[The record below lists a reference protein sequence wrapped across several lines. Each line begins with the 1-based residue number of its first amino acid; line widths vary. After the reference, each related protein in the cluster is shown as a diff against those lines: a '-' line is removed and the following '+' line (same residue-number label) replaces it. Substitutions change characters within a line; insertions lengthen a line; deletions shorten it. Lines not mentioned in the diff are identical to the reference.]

1 MTIYGQCPKE
11 EGSHHQNLSCMSARC
26 YKLYTSSMESTTENN
41 ALKDVEATIAK
52 SEEILQAG
60 YNIICSEG
68 ERPDITAE
76 WAVRLPAYTLLNIF
90 GTSYFGRYRWFDHN
104 PYPTEKKPSK
114 LLKSIAP
121 AYIEQWET
129 WSNLKS
135 FLDLL
140 SLWQV
145 EWLIKTVGTPLAALQ
160 LVVDV
165 ADHLLTREQLRHDE
179 KSPIMTALLT
189 SAESLLKWP
198 AHYLTQMHQERN
210 HPLRELRNHASEE
223 WKKHQ
228 IQRTYLQKCA
238 TTYSETRKTAQA
250 LHTELVHLLQ
260 NKIAKTATKQFQA
273 SDVLLPQISPQSMKY
288 SQKGLSANSP
298 LSEPMTKVILTVRKR
313 TPQDALRE
321 DMAKR
326 SKLARH
332 ELDLGFRI

>member
-1 MTIYGQCPKE
+1 
-11 EGSHHQNLSCMSARC
+11 
-26 YKLYTSSMESTTENN
+26 MESTTENK
-41 ALKDVEATIAK
+41 ALKEVEKIITN
-52 SEEILQAG
+52 SEEILLDG
-60 YNIICSEG
+60 YNIVVNEG

-76 WAVRLPAYTLLNIF
+76 WAVRLPPYTLLNIF

-121 AYIEQWET
+121 GYIEQWET
-129 WSNLKS
+129 WSSLKS

-165 ADHLLTREQLRHDE
+165 ADHLLTRDHLRLE
-179 KSPIMTALLT
+179 ERSPIMTALLT

-210 HPLRELRNHASEE
+210 HPLRELRNHATEQ
-223 WKKHQ
+223 WRQHQ
-228 IQRTYLQKCA
+228 IQRAYLQKCA
-238 TTYSETRKTAQA
+238 MTFSETRKTAQA

-260 NKIAKTATKQFQA
+260 NKIAKKEARQLQA
-273 SDVLLPQISPQSMKY
+273 SDVLLLQTSPTTTKS
-288 SQKGLSANSP
+288 SQKVSSANNP
-298 LSEPMTKVILTVRKR
+298 LLDPTIKVTLTVRKR
-313 TPQDALRE
+313 TAHDAVRD

-332 ELDLGFRI
+332 ELDRGFRT